1 MGQQDAD
8 RAGPGTVPDP
18 TPGTPPDGS
27 PRQTGQRNGTTDA
40 QAANDTRGNEARA
53 DDAQGTDAQ
62 GNDVRGDHASDP
74 LTEAQ
79 AQVAELND
87 RWRRTA
93 AELDNFRKRSAR
105 DSAQQRADER
115 ARVLSVWLPVL
126 DNLELALEHTGPQTD
141 GFIEGV
147 RSIRDQAL
155 AVIADLG
162 YPRVDDVG
170 EQFDPNLHEAVATM
184 QSADHKPGTV
194 MHVVRPRYG
203 QEGRVLRPAAVI
215 VAAEQR

>member
-1 MGQQDAD
+1 MGQQK
-8 RAGPGTVPDP
+8 AGQAVPDH
-18 TPGTPPDGS
+18 
-27 PRQTGQRNGTTDA
+27 
-40 QAANDTRGNEARA
+40 
-53 DDAQGTDAQ
+53 DAQGNEIQGSDAQ
-62 GNDVRGDHASDP
+62 GNDAQGNDAQGKDVRAGSAPDP
-74 LTEAQ
+74 LTEARD
-79 AQVAELND
+79 QVAELDD

-105 DSAQQRADER
+105 EGAQQRTDER
-115 ARVLSVWLPVL
+115 ARVLRVWLPVL
-126 DNLELALEHTGPQTD
+126 DNLELALEHAGPQTD

-162 YPRVDDVG
+162 YPRVDDLG
-170 EQFDPNLHEAVATM
+170 EQFDPNLHEAVGTM
-184 QSADHKPGTV
+184 PSPDHKPGTV

-203 QEGRVLRPAAVI
+203 QEDRVLRPAAVI

>member
-1 MGQQDAD
+1 MGQQAAD
-8 RAGPGTVPDP
+8 D
-18 TPGTPPDGS
+18 S
-27 PRQTGQRNGTTDA
+27 
-40 QAANDTRGNEARA
+40 RGNEAPA
-53 DDAQGTDAQ
+53 DDAQGNDAQ
-62 GNDVRGDHASDP
+62 GNDVRGDDASDP
-74 LTEAQ
+74 LAEAQ
-79 AQVAELND
+79 AQVAELDD

-93 AELDNFRKRSAR
+93 AELENFRKRSAR
-105 DSAQQRADER
+105 EGAQQRADER

-126 DNLELALEHTGPQTD
+126 DNLELALEHAGPQTD
-141 GFIEGV
+141 GFVEGV

-162 YPRVDDVG
+162 YPQVDDLG
-170 EQFDPNLHEAVATM
+170 EQFDPNLHEAVGTM

-215 VAAEQR
+215 VAEQR

>member
-1 MGQQDAD
+1 LIAM
-8 RAGPGTVPDP
+8 
-18 TPGTPPDGS
+18 
-27 PRQTGQRNGTTDA
+27 QRNGATDA
-40 QAANDTRGNEARA
+40 QGADDTRGNGARA
-53 DDAQGTDAQ
+53 DDAQGDE
-62 GNDVRGDHASDP
+62 VRGDTASDP

-105 DSAQQRADER
+105 ESAQQRTDER
-115 ARVLSVWLPVL
+115 TRVLSVWLPVL
-126 DNLELALEHTGPQTD
+126 DNLELALEHAGSQPD
-141 GFIEGV
+141 GFVEGV

-155 AVIADLG
+155 AAIAGLG
-162 YPRVDDVG
+162 YPRVDDLG
-170 EQFDPNLHEAVATM
+170 EQFDPNLHEAVGTM
-184 QSADHKPGTV
+184 PSADHKPGTV

>member
-18 TPGTPPDGS
+18 TPGTPPDQ
-27 PRQTGQRNGTTDA
+27 PRQQTGQRNGTTGSPGGNGA
-40 QAANDTRGNEARA
+40 RGNDTRGNEAQA
-53 DDAQGTDAQ
+53 DDAQ
-62 GNDVRGDHASDP
+62 GNDVRGDSASDP

-105 DSAQQRADER
+105 EGAQQRTDER

-126 DNLELALEHTGPQTD
+126 DNLELALEHAGPQTD
-141 GFIEGV
+141 GFVEGV
-147 RSIRDQAL
+147 RTIRDQAL

-162 YPRVDDVG
+162 YPRVDDLG
-170 EQFDPNLHEAVATM
+170 EQFDPNLHEAVGTM
-184 QSADHKPGTV
+184 QSADHRPGTV

-203 QEGRVLRPAAVI
+203 EEERVLRPAAVI